1 VTKGAMR
8 HPRAAAQPE
17 ASEDGLEAR
26 ILRVLRELT
35 PKQQR
40 LARTLLEDELYV
52 AFASAEDVGRR
63 AGVDAATVVRFSRV
77 IGYDGYADLRDSVR
91 RGVPQFLTAVERV
104 SRRLEAGPGA
114 GEVLPDV
121 FAQDVRNIE
130 ETARLN
136 APETIADAVA
146 VIEDARRV
154 FCVGHG
160 ISAFVA
166 DHLAHQLALVGVPIQ
181 RAPRSIVEGAID
193 LASIAPGDA
202 VVVVSV
208 WRYLK
213 HTLLLAEAARSA
225 RAKVIGLTDNK
236 AAPIAAHADIVLT
249 AATETAELGHSV
261 AAMLTLSNVV
271 VTGVALASPERA
283 LARLKRIDEFYEKFD
298 VMAE

>member
-1 VTKGAMR
+1 VKDAT
-8 HPRAAAQPE
+8 RAARKAAPPE
-17 ASEDGLEAR
+17 PSDDGLEAR
-26 ILRVLRELT
+26 ILRALPELT
-35 PKQQR
+35 RKQQR
-40 LARTLLEDELYV
+40 LARTLLDDELYV

-104 SRRLEAGPGA
+104 NRRLEAGPDA
-114 GEVLPDV
+114 GEILPDV

-136 APETIADAVA
+136 APETIGQAIALLGA
-146 VIEDARRV
+146 ARCV

-166 DHLAHQLALVGVPIQ
+166 GHLAHQLALVGVPVQ
-181 RAPRSIVEGAID
+181 RTPRNVVEGAID
-193 LASIAPGDA
+193 FASIAAGDA

-208 WRYLK
+208 WRYLR

-225 RAKVIGLTDNK
+225 GAKVVGLTDNK
-236 AAPIAAHADIVLT
+236 VAPIAAQADVVLV

-261 AAMLTLSNVV
+261 AAMLTLSNAIVA
-271 VTGVALASPERA
+271 GVALANPNRA
-283 LARLKRIDEFYEKFD
+283 LARLERIDEFYAKFD